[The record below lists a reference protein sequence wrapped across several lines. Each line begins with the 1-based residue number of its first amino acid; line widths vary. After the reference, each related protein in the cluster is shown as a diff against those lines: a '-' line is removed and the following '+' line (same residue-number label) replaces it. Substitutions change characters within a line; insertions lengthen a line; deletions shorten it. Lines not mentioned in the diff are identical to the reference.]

1 MASKQCFFSIPINFF
16 LTATKTDDVTLYWRI
31 LLIYKKERYL
41 FNNCSRHHLYL
52 DIHILCSCYFDI
64 SHVKTILVGFCFFL
78 INFLNQKEMLVFKKI
93 CLRITYFLKIISE
106 VLFIK
111 S

>member
-16 LTATKTDDVTLYWRI
+16 LTTTKTDDVTLYWRI
-31 LLIYKKERYL
+31 LVSSTRKKDIYSYSITAQGITFIWTSTSSALVILTFHTLKQFL
-41 FNNCSRHHLYL
+41 F
-52 DIHILCSCYFDI
+52 
-64 SHVKTILVGFCFFL
+64 FFL
-78 INFLNQKEMLVFKKI
+78 MNFLNQKEILVFKKI